1 LNKRHTKWIEFI
13 ETFPYVIKYKQGK
26 DNVVVNALSRRYILL
41 SIINIKILGFEYVK
55 DLYADYSDFANVYEA
70 CEKLAMINFIDFIIF
85 FRKNK
90 LCKTDN
96 FVHELLVYGAHES
109 GLMGK
114 FSVKKTLKVL
124 HKPFLLA

>member
-85 FRKNK
+85 F
-90 LCKTDN
+90 
-96 FVHELLVYGAHES
+96 
-109 GLMGK
+109 
-114 FSVKKTLKVL
+114 
-124 HKPFLLA
+124 